1 MDIKD
6 IRRYRLRKLVLTR
19 FSGKQSAFAD
29 AIGRSASYVARLF
42 SSNPAHSR
50 NIGESLARQI
60 EQICEVPTGFLDRP
74 LTKAEELGAFDP
86 ATNPPARL
94 RTGEE
99 SAEKLTHSYS
109 DYPDHYE
116 QVSLP
121 VLDVPERLGFGRGMS
136 EVETVARLLT
146 LDAAWLR
153 SAVSM
158 TDLSS
163 LRIIT
168 GVGQSMAPTIKQGD
182 LLIVDQSVTSVSY
195 DAIYV
200 VCIGSALTIKRIQRD
215 LDGIRVISD
224 NPQYKEIQVPA
235 DMEERIEVLGRVV
248 FIWSGSRV

>member
-6 IRRYRLRKLVLTR
+6 IRRFRLRKLVLTR
-19 FSGKQSAFAD
+19 FGGKQSAFAD

-60 EQICEVPTGFLDRP
+60 EQLCEVPTGFLDQP

-86 ATNPPARL
+86 ATNPPTRI
-94 RTGEE
+94 RKEVE
-99 SAEKLTHSYS
+99 SLESDLTPT
-109 DYPDHYE
+109 YPDHYE

-121 VLDVPERLGFGRGMS
+121 VIDIPERLGLGHRMS
-136 EVETVARLLT
+136 EVEAVARLLT
-146 LDAAWLR
+146 LDAVWLR

-182 LLIVDQSVTSVSY
+182 LLIVDQSVTTVTY

-200 VCIGSALTIKRIQRD
+200 ICIGSSLTIKRIQRE

-224 NPQYKEIQVPA
+224 NPQYKEIQVPT
-235 DMEERIEVLGRVV
+235 DLEEKIEVLGRVV
-248 FIWSGSRV
+248 FIWSGSRA

>member
-6 IRRYRLRKLVLTR
+6 IRRFRLRKLVLTR
-19 FSGKQSAFAD
+19 FGGKQSAFAD

-42 SSNPAHSR
+42 STNPAHSR

-60 EQICEVPTGFLDRP
+60 EQICEVPTGFLDQP

-86 ATNPPARL
+86 ATNPPARM
-94 RTGEE
+94 RTEGE
-99 SAEKLTHSYS
+99 SAESNLAPA
-109 DYPDHYE
+109 YPDPYE
-116 QVSLP
+116 QISLP
-121 VLDVPERLGFGRGMS
+121 VLDVPGRFGFGNGMS

-182 LLIVDQSVTSVSY
+182 LLIVDQSVTTVSY

-200 VCIGSALTIKRIQRD
+200 VCIGSSLTIKRIQRE

-224 NPQYKEIQVPA
+224 NPQYKEIQVPT
-235 DMEERIEVLGRVV
+235 DLEERIEVLGRVV
-248 FIWSGSRV
+248 FIWSGSRA

>member
-6 IRRYRLRKLVLTR
+6 IRRFRLKKLMLTR
-19 FSGKQSAFAD
+19 FGGKQSAFAD
-29 AIGRSASYVARLF
+29 AIGRSPSYVARLF

-60 EQICEVPTGFLDRP
+60 EQICEVPTGFLDQP

-86 ATNPPARL
+86 ATNPPARM
-94 RTGEE
+94 RKGGE
-99 SAEKLTHSYS
+99 SAETNLAPAYL
-109 DYPDHYE
+109 DHYE
-116 QVSLP
+116 QISLP
-121 VLDVPERLGFGRGMS
+121 VLDVPERLGFGHGMS

-182 LLIVDQSVTSVSY
+182 LLIVDQSITNVSY

-200 VCIGSALTIKRIQRD
+200 VCIGSSLTIKRIQRD

-224 NPQYKEIQVPA
+224 NPQYKEIQVPT
-235 DMEERIEVLGRVV
+235 DLEERIEVLGRVV
-248 FIWSGSRV
+248 FIWSGSRA